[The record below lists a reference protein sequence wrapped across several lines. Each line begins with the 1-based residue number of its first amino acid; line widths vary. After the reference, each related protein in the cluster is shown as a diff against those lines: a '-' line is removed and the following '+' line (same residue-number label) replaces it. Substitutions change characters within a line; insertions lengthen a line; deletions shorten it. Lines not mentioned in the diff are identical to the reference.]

1 MKILSLF
8 TSLLILTISSNV
20 SAESFVEGSNIIQKK
35 FSVASIP
42 EGNECT
48 IETKHYLLEEFF
60 TTTSKPDGEKCD
72 IYFEDIIK
80 TESTRTNNGRIDAII
95 NKPGIPEI
103 IENMDVGSNWSH
115 SFDFY
120 FPDDETPSYNAI
132 ISFEVLSH
140 EPISTPAGIF
150 EKCAYIQQ
158 EFSLKQVE
166 ADNYSDPSTIYK
178 WYCENV
184 GLVLEK
190 DVDGNIRKSLDKIK
204 YMKNIGTKV
213 FGKDYIQPNSI
224 TEKLFINTEA
234 HENDTC
240 PYVAKKLNGN
250 AELHVSQDLTGDK
263 TCSSIDIYNIITED
277 TYIFNGY
284 NTSYGSFANY
294 TPGIPMIIKEM
305 EIGKVWEQKTE
316 LTTKFSWIEET
327 SINDLTE
334 KFLPLAI
341 EDVDVPAGSFK
352 SCLKI
357 YRSSPLI
364 YYWHCPNVGL
374 VKQENIQN
382 EYNLQLV
389 DYSAELNADTVS
401 GADYVQSDRITS
413 KLFKDTLATQEECEI
428 ENRSYDG
435 ETEIRTKYP
444 DEFSN
449 TPCSEI
455 PFFKNIRLFSA
466 SYTGFEYTDAAGT
479 VFEHKYAPGIPV
491 IIDTMS
497 INQTWSETS
506 DITKNDSEFGS
517 RTDEFELLSIE
528 DVNIAGHTFENCLKL
543 GWESEETNDYGQ
555 SSQTSRLWMCSFIG
569 MVKYQIMGDGK
580 IFSSLELQSYEATNA
595 LPTISGY
602 PDIDVTENEAYSFT
616 PTVSDDNGDTLTF
629 SIENKPSWA
638 SFDSGTGTLSG
649 TPSAGDAGIY
659 TDIIISVTDNGQEFT
674 KLNPFSITVDDAVT
688 IDPIDDGNGSSSGGG
703 GNMPFVL
710 LTVLGLITIKRK
722 HK

>member
-8 TSLLILTISSNV
+8 TSLLILATSSTV
-20 SAESFVEGSNIIQKK
+20 SAESYIESSNIIQKK
-35 FSVASIP
+35 FSVTYIP

-48 IETKHYLLEEFF
+48 IETKHYLLNEEF
-60 TTTSKPDGEKCD
+60 TATSKPNNEKCNFYID
-72 IYFEDIIK
+72 DVVK
-80 TESTRTNNGRIDAII
+80 TDSTVTYHGSKEGLTL
-95 NKPGIPEI
+95 KPGIPQI

-115 SFDFY
+115 SYDIFFSV
-120 FPDDETPSYNAI
+120 DENPSYNGI
-132 ISFEVLSH
+132 INFTVLSH
-140 EPISTPAGIF
+140 EPITTPAGYF
-150 EKCAYIQQ
+150 ENCAHIQQ
-158 EFSLKQVE
+158 ESNFKHVE
-166 ADNYSDPSTIYK
+166 DENFNDSIILHK

-184 GLVLEK
+184 GFVLEK

-213 FGKDYIQPNSI
+213 FGRDYIQPNSI

-234 HENDTC
+234 YEDDTC
-240 PYVAKKLNGN
+240 PYVAKTLNGN
-250 AELHVSQDLTGDK
+250 AEKHVMQESPEGGV
-263 TCSSIDIYNIITED
+263 CSEIDVYNTITED
-277 TYIFNGY
+277 TYIFNGF
-284 NTSYGSFANY
+284 NASYGSSGNY

-305 EIGKVWEQKTE
+305 EIGKAWEQKTE
-316 LTTKFSWIEET
+316 LTTNFSWSEET
-327 SINDLTE
+327 SINDQTE
-334 KFLPLAI
+334 NFLPLAI
-341 EDVDVPAGSFK
+341 EDVDVPNGSFK

-364 YYWHCPNVGL
+364 YYWYCPNVGL
-374 VKQENIQN
+374 VKQEHIQN
-382 EYNLQLV
+382 KYNLQLV

-428 ENRSYDG
+428 EKRSYDG
-435 ETEIRTKYP
+435 ETEIRTKYS

-449 TPCSEI
+449 TPCSEML
-455 PFFKNIRLFSA
+455 FFKNIRLFSA

-506 DITKNDSEFGS
+506 DITKNDSKFGS

-569 MVKYQIMGDGK
+569 MVKYQIVGDGK

-674 KLNPFSITVDDAVT
+674 KLNPFSITVDDSVT

-703 GNMPFVL
+703 SMPIVL
-710 LTVLGLITIKRK
+710 LAVLGLITIRRK